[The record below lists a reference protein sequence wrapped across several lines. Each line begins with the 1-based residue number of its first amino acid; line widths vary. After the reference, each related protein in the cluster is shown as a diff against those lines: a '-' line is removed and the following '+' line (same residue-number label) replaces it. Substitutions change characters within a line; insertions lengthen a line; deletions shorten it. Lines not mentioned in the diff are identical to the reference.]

1 MIPVALFGKQG
12 PHSGRIA
19 GIAGIIL
26 TTLLAI
32 YSTIYSVTHGIYE
45 IFPFL
50 YFLPIIIFVYL
61 YPNRG
66 VIFSLILSAI
76 YLTLVYEF
84 SGFDPGLVA
93 DSTAWFV
100 IFVTIG
106 VVTSSFAEG
115 LRTEE
120 RKYRGIFENSQAGIF
135 TFDLATFRIRE
146 MNIKCAR
153 MLNFERYDLLDSD
166 LSRILAGAREREQFV
181 QEIRARTQ
189 TGDMEL
195 HFTTRDDSIRQ
206 FLVSASLGSNNLVIC
221 SVIDITE
228 RKLAEKVIQKAR
240 DELELRVRER
250 TGELTRA
257 NEVLKA
263 DIQERKRF
271 EAVIQLA
278 NRKLN
283 TLSSITRH
291 DILNQITAIVMFLS
305 LAEEAETDPA
315 VIEHLHKIGQITQM
329 IQKQIQFTRDYQNI
343 GANSPQWQNLTDTVD
358 RAIRNLDTGSVRVET
373 ALDGLEVYADYM
385 LEKVFYNLVDNSLR
399 YGGKVSTCRVS
410 YRLQDDRVTIIYEDD
425 GVGVPAAVKEKIF
438 RREYYRNTGYGLFL
452 SLEILNITGLS
463 IKETGTAG
471 KGARFEIDI
480 PKEAFRFEAPET
492 PK

>member
-1 MIPVALFGKQG
+1 
-12 PHSGRIA
+12 
-19 GIAGIIL
+19 
-26 TTLLAI
+26 
-32 YSTIYSVTHGIYE
+32 
-45 IFPFL
+45 
-50 YFLPIIIFVYL
+50 
-61 YPNRG
+61 
-66 VIFSLILSAI
+66 
-76 YLTLVYEF
+76 
-84 SGFDPGLVA
+84 
-93 DSTAWFV
+93 
-100 IFVTIG
+100 
-106 VVTSSFAEG
+106 
-115 LRTEE
+115 
-120 RKYRGIFENSQAGIF
+120 
-135 TFDLATFRIRE
+135 
-146 MNIKCAR
+146 
-153 MLNFERYDLLDSD
+153 
-166 LSRILAGAREREQFV
+166 
-181 QEIRARTQ
+181 
-189 TGDMEL
+189 
-195 HFTTRDDSIRQ
+195 
-206 FLVSASLGSNNLVIC
+206 
-221 SVIDITE
+221 
-228 RKLAEKVIQKAR
+228 
-240 DELELRVRER
+240 
-250 TGELTRA
+250 
-257 NEVLKA
+257 
-263 DIQERKRF
+263 
-271 EAVIQLA
+271 
-278 NRKLN
+278 
-283 TLSSITRH
+283 
-291 DILNQITAIVMFLS
+291 MFLS